1 MVCKAMIFDYIG
13 TLVNCKGYSMNAS
26 KENLYSALL
35 AEGFEVSAEKF
46 LEAYDLAHEK
56 YRIVRYEQLREV
68 TNSVW
73 VAEALNNLGFD
84 LKADDDPRVI
94 AALSVFFKA
103 YVDTFELRDGAKKIL
118 KQAQEQGKVGLISN
132 FTHAPV
138 IHKSLQILG
147 INSFFNAIVV
157 SDEIGWRKPSA
168 KIFQDSLNK
177 LGVEA
182 KNAVYIGD
190 SPIEDIQGAKQVG
203 LKTIFI
209 PSQFNTLKDLI
220 ESKQKPDYIT
230 EDLSSISKLL

>member
-1 MVCKAMIFDYIG
+1 MIFDYIG

-94 AALSVFFKA
+94 AALNVFFKA
-103 YVDTFELRDGAKKIL
+103 YVDTFELRDGAKKTTQTSPRARQSWFNLKFYPCTSDPQKSTNFGHQLIL
-118 KQAQEQGKVGLISN
+118 QCN
-132 FTHAPV
+132 C
-138 IHKSLQILG
+138 
-147 INSFFNAIVV
+147 SF
-157 SDEIGWRKPSA
+157 R
-168 KIFQDSLNK
+168 
-177 LGVEA
+177 
-182 KNAVYIGD
+182 
-190 SPIEDIQGAKQVG
+190 
-203 LKTIFI
+203 
-209 PSQFNTLKDLI
+209 
-220 ESKQKPDYIT
+220 
-230 EDLSSISKLL
+230 